1 MFLTSQPAAAALAFS
16 RDSCETK
23 TKTWHVT
30 TIQVTEQHFIIPK
43 LQSTRACCSINL
55 LLMGFKM
62 EVGGI
67 LQHPVIQRT
76 QKQENLFLSGPC
88 MVFSHQGLDSK
99 ITLAM
104 EHRPFKDMF
113 CAVFDRLSCFPTWL
127 RLSRSPPLI
136 QSVVYIYDIYS
147 CVGYNSWLGFSWKTL
162 TKCVFVCRLFR
173 RQVHVTFGGSS
184 VKWHKDARCFGRS
197 MTGSG
202 RKAL

>member
-1 MFLTSQPAAAALAFS
+1 MPKSSDGCFALLCLFFLLGKLEISNIDRGCSSRASQLQLP
-16 RDSCETK
+16 
-23 TKTWHVT
+23 WHFHV
-30 TIQVTEQHFIIPK
+30 IHVKQRPKLDMWLQVTEQHFIIPK

-67 LQHPVIQRT
+67 LQHPMIQRT

-113 CAVFDRLSCFPTWL
+113 CIVLCRFWSAQLLPYVAEAIAISTADS
-127 RLSRSPPLI
+127 
-136 QSVVYIYDIYS
+136 
-147 CVGYNSWLGFSWKTL
+147 
-162 TKCVFVCRLFR
+162 VCRLYIRYIQLCGIQFM
-173 RQVHVTFGGSS
+173 
-184 VKWHKDARCFGRS
+184 AR
-197 MTGSG
+197 
-202 RKAL
+202 L